1 MRDIVNAV
9 FVGPDGVLL
18 ARRSPQRKNYPDCWS
33 FPGGH
38 VEEGESLTDALERE
52 IGEELAV
59 VPLTFEP
66 LMQIPD
72 PNALE
77 PITYHM
83 YLVRDWQ
90 GVPKIVDAEHSELRW
105 LSVEKA
111 RSLDGLALEEYRDL
125 FDVLQKRGLQKVR

>member
-1 MRDIVNAV
+1 M
-9 FVGPDGVLL
+9 
-18 ARRSPQRKNYPDCWS
+18 
-33 FPGGH
+33 
-38 VEEGESLTDALERE
+38 TDALERE

>member
-1 MRDIVNAV
+1 MRHIVNAV

-38 VEEGESLTDALERE
+38 FEEGENLNDALVRE

-66 LMQIPD
+66 LMRIPD
-72 PNALE
+72 PHAVAE

-83 YLVRDWQ
+83 YLVRDWR
-90 GVPKIVDAEHSELRW
+90 GVPKIVDTEYSELRW

-111 RSLDGLALEEYRDL
+111 PFSGWSLA
-125 FDVLQKRGLQKVR
+125 